1 LPLAYPF
8 DFGKQGIGHRVATKD
23 QSGND
28 LDTVTTQDLERVAK
42 RYILFASFLFLV
54 CSFASVIMQGNRVKK
69 KNEL

>member
-1 LPLAYPF
+1 M
-8 DFGKQGIGHRVATKD
+8 ATKD
-23 QSGND
+23 QNGND